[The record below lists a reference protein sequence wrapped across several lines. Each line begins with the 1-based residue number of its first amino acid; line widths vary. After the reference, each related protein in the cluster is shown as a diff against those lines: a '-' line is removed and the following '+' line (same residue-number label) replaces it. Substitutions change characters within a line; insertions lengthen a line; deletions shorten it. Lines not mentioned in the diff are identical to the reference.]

1 LQSFASPVGEWILEH
16 ADQNNKEVGV
26 AVLEFQ
32 RRRTRLFFAT
42 LSLPSTAMGLA
53 LVAQLSALSWI
64 LSTQYGLDVHDIG
77 FVWAAGPLA
86 GIFGQVIIGFV
97 SDKVWFWKGRRR
109 PFIVIGGIVAAL
121 SLLALPKI
129 GVISSSLGLESI
141 VGIALVVALSLD
153 FAVNVSFNPTRSIIA
168 DVTPAG
174 DERTRGY
181 TWMQTISGTVGVGGY
196 AIAAIFDNYVLIYS
210 SAAVVLL
217 CSVLPTLFIEEPRD
231 LVVEH
236 VRVREK
242 QSFRELA
249 FSIQPLWGFL
259 IYDAY
264 AMFLRLAGIETDHYY
279 AEIGCGVLTLALVAR
294 TLLAKSEGID
304 AAADH
309 HRQFQKV
316 LAAHSFSWIGI
327 HTTFIYLI
335 VFVQQHFPAL
345 SDIDTGRTVSLSYL
359 ILNAIGALLPL
370 FVLQPLSTRIGRV
383 ATHTLALGIM
393 AVAYAALYLAGD
405 SLPAIYALIALVG
418 VGWASIVSLPFAI
431 VSQKVESDQMG
442 LYMGL
447 FNLSVV
453 LPQLTVSLGIALAV
467 SRAADKDVIFL
478 ISALAIALSTLAWT
492 RVPEDQQEQPAAGG
506 AH

>member
-1 LQSFASPVGEWILEH
+1 
-16 ADQNNKEVGV
+16 
-26 AVLEFQ
+26 VLEFQ
-32 RRRTRLFFAT
+32 RKRTRLFYAT

-64 LSTQYGLDVHDIG
+64 LSTQYDLDVHDIG

-86 GIFGQVIIGFV
+86 GIFGQVIVGFI
-97 SDKVWFWKGRRR
+97 SDNVWFWNGRRR
-109 PFIVIGGIVAAL
+109 PFIVIGGFVAAL

-129 GVISSSLGLESI
+129 GVITSSLGMESI
-141 VGIALVVALSLD
+141 VGIALIVALSLD
-153 FAVNVSFNPTRSIIA
+153 FAVNVSFNPTRAIIA

-196 AIAAIFDNYVLIYS
+196 AIAAIFDNYVLIYT

-217 CSVLPTLFIEEPRD
+217 CSILPPLFIEEPRD
-231 LVVEH
+231 LVVEQQKL
-236 VRVREK
+236 RTRL
-242 QSFRELA
+242 SLRELA

-279 AEIGCGVLTLALVAR
+279 AEIGCGLLTLGLVAR
-294 TLLAKSEGID
+294 TLLATSDGVDEATG
-304 AAADH
+304 H

-327 HTTFIYLI
+327 HTTFVYLI
-335 VFVQQHFPAL
+335 VFVQQHFPGL
-345 SDIDTGRTVSLSYL
+345 SDIDAGRTASLNFM

-370 FVLQPLSTRIGRV
+370 FVLQPLSIRIGRV
-383 ATHTLALGIM
+383 ATHTAALGIM
-393 AVAYAALYLAGD
+393 AIGYAALYVAGD
-405 SLPAIYALIALVG
+405 SLPVIYALVTLVG

-431 VSQKVESDQMG
+431 MSQKVESDQMG

-478 ISALAIALSTLAWT
+478 ISAVAIALSTLAWT
-492 RVPEDQQEQPAAGG
+492 RVAEDHQQQPAAVPAGG